1 MGMFEIVLILVL
13 LPIILTIGF
22 LGSLIKV
29 GKYAEEKDHI
39 EYLETLEDK

>member
-1 MGMFEIVLILVL
+1 MGIFEIILMIVL
-13 LPIILTIGF
+13 LPVVITIGF

-29 GKYAEEKDHI
+29 GKYAENKDHV